1 LKTPNVVRCAS
12 ARYYPVNNF
21 KPFREDGP
29 MKTHAFKIYKTGAPS
44 VMKWEEVEL
53 GKPGRGEV
61 LLRQTAVGFNMVE
74 TYFRSGLY
82 PLPDLPSGIGVE
94 AAGVIE
100 AVGSGVKGFKPGDR
114 VAYAGGRP
122 MGAYAEARIIAS
134 DVLIKLPD
142 FIDERTAAAV
152 LSKGTTVQFLFN
164 EVHKLKKGET
174 IIFHAAAGGV
184 GLIACQWAKAVGAT
198 VIGAVSTEEKARL
211 AKRHGCKYPIV
222 VKKGQELTDA
232 VMRITKGAGVD
243 VVYDSIGKD
252 LWRSSLD
259 SVRRRGLVVNFG
271 SASGTPP
278 LFDLAVEGNKK
289 SAYFTRAAG
298 NNYMTSPEVRK
309 AAARQLFR
317 MIKSGAVKVR
327 VGQTY
332 PLKHAAKAHRDA
344 AARKTTGSTLLI
356 P

>member
-1 LKTPNVVRCAS
+1 
-12 ARYYPVNNF
+12 
-21 KPFREDGP
+21 

-44 VMKWEEVEL
+44 VMKWEEVTL

-82 PLPDLPSGIGVE
+82 PLPGLPSGIGIE

-100 AVGSGVKGFKPGDR
+100 AVGPGVKGLKAGDR
-114 VAYAGGRP
+114 VCYAGGRP
-122 MGAYAEARIIAS
+122 MGAYAEA
-134 DVLIKLPD
+134 LIKLPSHV
-142 FIDERTAAAV
+142 DERTAAAAI
-152 LSKGTTVQFLFN
+152 SKGTTVQFLFN
-164 EVHKLKKGET
+164 EAHKLKKGET

-184 GLIACQWAKAVGAT
+184 GLIACQWARAVGAT

-211 AKRHGCKYPIV
+211 AKRHGCKHPIV
-222 VKKGQELTDA
+222 VKKPQDLTDA
-232 VMRITKGAGVD
+232 AMRITKGVGVD

-252 LWRSSLD
+252 LWQSSLD

-278 LFDLAVEGNKK
+278 LLDLAFEGGRK
-289 SAYFTRAAG
+289 SAYFMRAAG
-298 NNYMTSPEVRK
+298 GNFLTGPDVRR
-309 AAARQLFR
+309 AAARHLFR
-317 MIKSGAVKVR
+317 MIKSGAVKIR
-327 VGQTY
+327 VGQSY
-332 PLKHAAKAHRDA
+332 PLKQAAKAHRDA
-344 AARKTTGSTLLI
+344 AARKSTGSTLLI

>member
-1 LKTPNVVRCAS
+1 
-12 ARYYPVNNF
+12 
-21 KPFREDGP
+21 

-53 GKPGRGEV
+53 GKPERGEV
-61 LLRQTAVGFNMVE
+61 LLRHTAIGFNMVE

-82 PLPDLPSGIGVE
+82 PLPSLPSGIGGE
-94 AAGVIE
+94 GAGVIE
-100 AVGSGVKGFKPGDR
+100 AVGRGVKGLKAGDR
-114 VAYAGGRP
+114 VCYAGGP
-122 MGAYAEARIIAS
+122 MGSYAEARLIPAAG
-134 DVLIKLPD
+134 LIKLPSHV
-142 FIDERTAAAV
+142 DEQTAAAS
-152 LSKGTTVQFLFN
+152 LLKGTTVQFLFN

-174 IIFHAAAGGV
+174 IVFHAAAGGV

-198 VIGAVSTEEKARL
+198 VIGTVSTPEKAL
-211 AKRHGCKYPIV
+211 IAKRHGCKHPIV
-222 VKKGQELTDA
+222 VKKNQDLTDA

-252 LWRSSLD
+252 LWRSSMD

-278 LFDLAVEGNKK
+278 LFDLALEGNKK

-298 NNYMTSPEVRK
+298 NNYMTSPDVRN
-309 AAARQLFR
+309 AAARHLFR
-317 MIKSGAVKVR
+317 MMKSGAIKVHA
-327 VGQTY
+327 GQTY
-332 PLKHAAKAHRDA
+332 PLREAAKAHRDA